1 MIMHSFLYCFYFF
14 LLLSTSNRGRII
26 WFYPSI
32 FRLRLGPSKFLGP
45 GPLTD
50 VDRPPTR
57 TGAMTTP
64 LLCLQLE
71 DCHNRS
77 DRGFCRV
84 CLFKAISCLLEASSV
99 FCGWP
104 AVLPLSVS
112 LSFPFWIWLFC
123 TLLPRC
129 FEWPRSVVN
138 ALAMPRFVTSDRT
151 SWPRFHLG
159 MSVAREHVGHAPIE
173 SVCRPRAN

>member
-1 MIMHSFLYCFYFF
+1 MIVHSFLCCFYFF
-14 LLLSTSNRGRII
+14 LLLPTSNRGRII

-32 FRLRLGPSKFLGP
+32 FRLGPSEFLGP

-57 TGAMTTP
+57 TGAMATP

-77 DRGFCRV
+77 DRGYQLSV
-84 CLFKAISCLLEASSV
+84 GGQLCLLWLAGCLVFVSV
-99 FCGWP
+99 
-104 AVLPLSVS
+104 
-112 LSFPFWIWLFC
+112 SFPFWIWLFC

-138 ALAMPRFVTSDRT
+138 ALAMPHFVTSNRT

-173 SVCRPRAN
+173 SVCRLRAN